1 MKSLKKAAT
10 TSIHKMET
18 EINRRKQIVEKYI
31 WNILI
36 LNVDWKELKT
46 TWNLLIQIEQIS

>member
-1 MKSLKKAAT
+1 MYGVSVYYLQDFSSATIEDKITLMKSLKKAAT

-31 WNILI
+31 
-36 LNVDWKELKT
+36 
-46 TWNLLIQIEQIS
+46 